1 MKNSGSFPFL
11 VILLIVVLC
20 LASAPLMSAP
30 DAVEVLDPADIVNI
44 AGRGSLTSA
53 NKLIYTVPSGKT
65 LVIQGVQVN
74 AASNITGI
82 FPAPLTLKC
91 GSDILVPAE
100 IMASLFLEIGVGPEL
115 GLVCP
120 ADSELR
126 LVNGP
131 ISGADSVGWMVI
143 GQLVTPAP

>member
-44 AGRGSLTSA
+44 AGRGALSTN

-65 LVIQGVQVN
+65 LVLQSVTVN
-74 AASNITGI
+74 AASIGGI
-82 FPAPLTLKC
+82 FPATLTLKC
-91 GSDILVPAE
+91 GADILIPQEV
-100 IMASLFLEIGVGPEL
+100 MATFFGEVFIGGEL

-120 ADSELR
+120 ADSQLR

-131 ISGADSVGWMVI
+131 VANADTVGWMLI
-143 GQLVTPAP
+143 GQLVTP

>member
-20 LASAPLMSAP
+20 LASAPLMGAP
-30 DAVEVLDPADIVNI
+30 DAIEVLDPADIVNI
-44 AGRGSLTSA
+44 AGRGSLQT
-53 NKLIYTVPSGKT
+53 NDKLIYTVPSGRT

-74 AASNITGI
+74 AAAIATGI

-91 GSDILVPAE
+91 GSEILVPAE
-100 IMASLFLEIGVGPEL
+100 IMASFFGDVFISGEL

-120 ADSELR
+120 PDSELR

-131 ISGADSVGWMVI
+131 VSGADSVGWMVI